1 MDAGKV
7 GPMHAGSTTPPTEAL
22 WTGSSERIAEA
33 RRTPFPRTIPGLD
46 GVRALAVALVLAYH
60 AGIAGAGGGFFGVD
74 VFFVLSGFLIT
85 SLLLDRRGRHG
96 SISLASFW
104 AGRARRLLPALLLM
118 VNAVVLWTVFVL
130 PPGALPSLRG
140 DVVAALLYVANWH
153 FVSTASNYFAGGAT
167 PSPLLHTWSL
177 AIEEQFYLV
186 WPIVLVLVLR
196 MTRPLRRLGV
206 LCAAG
211 AVGSATVMAVLYRAG
226 APVSRLYY
234 GTDTHAE
241 PLLVGALLAVVLS
254 GWAQRRG
261 SWAPSSK
268 ARTAAVAA
276 FAGVGALAALLV
288 LANSMTG
295 SGAFTYEGGYSLVS
309 VAAAVLIWSV
319 VAAPKGPVPSVLTR
333 RPLRWLG
340 RVSYGVYLWHYPVFV
355 LVLTHASTGLAGWP
369 LVAARL
375 GLTLTLAAVSYY
387 AVEAPIRSGRF
398 WRRLGGFVAA
408 VPAVAGSLLAALL
421 LSPLPAVALPAPH
434 DPAATRAG
442 RTPVLLV
449 GDSTA
454 MTLGFDLS
462 FDASHYGVDLVNGA
476 IIGCGV
482 TMGEEIRDDGNVGP
496 MVAACNVA
504 SPADEQWPSQW
515 AHRVGTVHPRVVAVL
530 AGRWEVAEFY
540 WRGRWT
546 DILDSAFAAH
556 VKADLGMAVDV
567 AASAGAHVVLMTA
580 PCYDSGEQ
588 PVGRPWPQDAPARV
602 DTYNRLLRQVS
613 SEHPA
618 TTSVYNLGGL
628 VCPDG
633 HFAHAID
640 GTTVRSP
647 DGIHFPTFSIY
658 SPDTASPDT
667 EATAERFG
675 TWISA
680 RLWPALLGP
689 ARALSARRG

>member
-1 MDAGKV
+1 M
-7 GPMHAGSTTPPTEAL
+7 MHAGSTTPPIEAL
-22 WTGSSERIAEA
+22 WTGPSERVVGR

-60 AGIAGAGGGFFGVD
+60 AGLPGAGGGFFGVD

-96 SISLASFW
+96 TISLASFW

-153 FVSTASNYFAGGAT
+153 FVSTASNYFAGGST

-186 WPIVLVLVLR
+186 WPIVLILVLR
-196 MTRPLRRLGV
+196 LAQPLRRLGA

-211 AVGSATVMAVLYRAG
+211 AMGSAAVMAVLYHAG
-226 APVSRLYY
+226 EPVSRLYY

-254 GWAQRRG
+254 ASAQRRG
-261 SWAPSSK
+261 SWVPSPLT
-268 ARTAAVAA
+268 RTVSVAS
-276 FAGVGALAALLV
+276 FAGVGALAGLLV
-288 LANSMTG
+288 LAHSMTG

-309 VAAAVLIWSV
+309 VAAALLIWSV
-319 VAAPKGPVPSVLTR
+319 VAAPNGPVASVLTR

-355 LVLTHASTGLAGWP
+355 LVLTHASTGLAGWW
-369 LVAARL
+369 LVSARL

-387 AVEAPIRSGRF
+387 AVESPIRAGRF
-398 WRRLGGFVAA
+398 WRQARGFVAA

-421 LSPLPAVALPAPH
+421 LSPLPAVALPATR
-434 DPAATRAG
+434 PATGTGSGAG
-442 RTPVLLV
+442 TPVLLV

-462 FDASHYGVDLVNGA
+462 FDAAHYGVNLVNQGTL
-476 IIGCGV
+476 GCGV
-482 TMGEEIRDDGNVGP
+482 AMGDEIQDNGNVGP
-496 MVAACNVA
+496 MVAPCNVA
-504 SPADEQWPSQW
+504 SPSDEQWPSQW
-515 AHRVGTVHPRVVAVL
+515 AHWVDTVHPRVVAIL
-530 AGRWEVAEFY
+530 AGRWEVVDFY

-546 DILDSAFAAH
+546 DILDPAFASH
-556 VKADLGMAVDV
+556 VKTDLDMAVGV

-580 PCYDSGEQ
+580 PCYHSGEQ
-588 PVGRPWPQDAPARV
+588 PDGRPWPQDAPARV
-602 DTYNRLLRQVS
+602 DTYNRLVRQVAT
-613 SEHPA
+613 EHPA

-628 VCPDG
+628 VCPQG
-633 HFAHAID
+633 HYTPAID
-640 GTTVRSP
+640 GTTVRAP

-667 EATAERFG
+667 LQTAKRFG

-680 RLWPALLGP
+680 RLWPAVLGP
-689 ARALSARRG
+689 ARALVAP